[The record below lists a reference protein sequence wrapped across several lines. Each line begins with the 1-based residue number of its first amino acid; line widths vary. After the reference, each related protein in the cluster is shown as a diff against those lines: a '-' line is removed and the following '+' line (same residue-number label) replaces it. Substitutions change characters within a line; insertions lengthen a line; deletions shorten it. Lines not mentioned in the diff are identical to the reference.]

1 MRSDLVFGATAQVP
15 NRYRLC
21 RLATKATR
29 KLHRPY
35 TRLQDTINGVL
46 IRFREADPET
56 EADEE
61 KSAAHGVAW
70 RNRPAVDFGAELQP
84 NFQQMESRGDL
95 HPLPIDGLS
104 NGVELR

>member
-1 MRSDLVFGATAQVP
+1 MRSDLVFGAVAQVP
-15 NRYRLC
+15 NRYCLC
-21 RLATKATR
+21 RLTTKATR

-56 EADEE
+56 EVGDQ
-61 KSAAHGVAW
+61 KSAAHGVI
-70 RNRPAVDFGAELQP
+70 RHNRLAVDFAAESQP
-84 NFQQMESRGDL
+84 NFQQMEPPGD
-95 HPLPIDGLS
+95 PPPMQIDGLS